1 MCYGGDIG
9 RITLG
14 WKAVILQRNEKLKQ
28 FEWYVTIPMALRVV
42 SSSPAIFSS
51 QRRAASV
58 LPSTLTLP
66 NTNSSLLSSSSS
78 ISSFHKTKSVTL
90 RSNTSRRNGVVTCS
104 ASVLPKA
111 LLFDCDGVLV
121 DTEKDGH
128 RISFNDTFAE
138 VHFLISHFFAGKGS
152 LGTGK
157 VDQEVTTLEV
167 VSCSRADVRPFS
179 GPVHIVGAPD
189 LPFTSIYFMHRD

>member
-1 MCYGGDIG
+1 
-9 RITLG
+9 
-14 WKAVILQRNEKLKQ
+14 
-28 FEWYVTIPMALRVV
+28 MALRVV

-66 NTNSSLLSSSSS
+66 NTNSSLLSSSSP
-78 ISSFHKTKSVTL
+78 ISSIDRTKSVVTL
-90 RSNTSRRNGVVTCS
+90 RSKTSRRSGVVTCS

-128 RISFNDTFAE
+128 RISFNDTFSE
-138 VHFLISHFFAGKGS
+138 VHFFQCVVLFAETKTDLKFIGS
-152 LGTGK
+152 ELKSK
-157 VDQEVTTLEV
+157 VLK
-167 VSCSRADVRPFS
+167 
-179 GPVHIVGAPD
+179 
-189 LPFTSIYFMHRD
+189 